1 MEPIVPQERGQREM
15 VNFKDKTHPE
25 TKRMLVILPEITLI
39 LEGGIQSAEEMAK
52 TRGWSYDRLL
62 YWLNQ
67 YGVINPRTQR
77 IYGESD
83 MQFARRKLR
92 EGLLFDKVLNA
103 VDPMGFIRKM
113 MDTLKKTISD
123 QDEMIL
129 KERREV
135 SKLTMEVERLRARLQ
150 KCEGNGI

>member
-83 MQFARRKLR
+83 MQFA
-92 EGLLFDKVLNA
+92 LNA